1 MCQQHH
7 DSQSTASKPAA
18 AAAASDDPFPWSEGV
33 FDAHCHPTDTMSSL
47 DDIPK
52 MKAAALT
59 VMSTR
64 SQDQS
69 LVADA
74 AASTL
79 GLPSKHKLTSDT
91 DGARIVPCFGWHP
104 WFSHQL
110 FDDSG
115 PRERWTYQLPSS
127 DDEQQKQ
134 AAKLAHYAAVLQPS
148 PGPDDKAFL
157 DSLPEPRPL
166 SSFISDTRARLE
178 QHPLGLVG
186 EVGLDKAF
194 RLPEPFDESS
204 ARDNSLT
211 PGTRDGRLLS
221 PHHVRMPHQIAI
233 LNAQLALAAELGRAV
248 SVHGV
253 QAHGILHDTL
263 AATWKGHEKEVLS
276 RRERRRIAPGAEDFS
291 SSEDEDDPDGY
302 RRPKRLPCGRR
313 RVTSAPFAP
322 RICLHSFSGA
332 DQMMKQYLNPAIP
345 VRIFFSF
352 SQAINLSEKNG
363 EEKFAALMKACP
375 DDRIL
380 VESDLHIA
388 GAQMDDALEAMYRK
402 VCEVKGWDLEEGVRL
417 IRRNYEEF
425 IFG

>member
-7 DSQSTASKPAA
+7 DNQDTASRP
-18 AAAASDDPFPWSEGV
+18 DVPTYNDPFPWSEGV
-33 FDAHCHPTDTMSSL
+33 FDAHCHPTDTLSSL
-47 DDIPK
+47 TDIPN
-52 MKAAALT
+52 MKASVLT
-59 VMSTR
+59 IMSTR
-64 SQDQS
+64 SQDQA
-69 LVADA
+69 LVAHA
-74 AASTL
+74 AASPL
-79 GLPSKHKLTSDT
+79 GLSSRDKLLSQAK
-91 DGARIVPCFGWHP
+91 GASIVPCFGWHP

-110 FDDSG
+110 YDDSG
-115 PRERWTYQLPSS
+115 PRDEWTYQPPVT
-127 DDEQQKQ
+127 DNDEQRQ

-166 SSFISDTRARLE
+166 SSFINDTRARLE
-178 QHPLGLVG
+178 EHPLALVG

-194 RLPEPFDESS
+194 RLPEAFDESS
-204 ARDNSLT
+204 ARDSTLT

-221 PHHVRMPHQIAI
+221 PHHVKMQHQIVI
-233 LNAQLALAAELGRAV
+233 LKAQLALAAELGRAA

-253 QAHGILHDTL
+253 QAHGILYDTL
-263 AATWKGHEKEVLS
+263 VSTWKGHEKEVLS

-291 SSEDEDDPDGY
+291 SSEEEDDGNGY
-302 RRPKRLPCGRR
+302 SRPKRLPCGRR
-313 RVTSAPFAP
+313 RVAPAPFAP

-345 VRIFFSF
+345 ARIYFSF

-363 EEKFAALMKACP
+363 TEKFAALMKACP

-388 GAQMDDALEAMYRK
+388 GAQMDDALEAMYRE
-402 VCEVKGWDLEEGVRL
+402 VCRIKGWELEEGVRL

-425 IFG
+425 LFG